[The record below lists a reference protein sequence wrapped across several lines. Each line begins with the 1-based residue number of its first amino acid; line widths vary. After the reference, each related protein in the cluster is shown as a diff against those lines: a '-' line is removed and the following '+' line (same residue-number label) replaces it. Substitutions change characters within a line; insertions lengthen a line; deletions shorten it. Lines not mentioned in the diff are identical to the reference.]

1 MFKKAVF
8 IQGKKTIEH
17 FMGNWLKPVTNNF
30 FFSYKLQM
38 SQGVV
43 SITTVTLAASK
54 VRVINHISK
63 IIVNLKLP

>member
-1 MFKKAVF
+1 MFKKSVF
-8 IQGKKTIEH
+8 MQGKKTIEH
-17 FMGNWLKPVTNNF
+17 FMGNWLKLITNI

-43 SITTVTLAASK
+43 SIPTVTLAASK

-63 IIVNLKLP
+63 IIVSLKLP